1 MIYARLTP
9 GFFAPLLSAWLSAG
23 AIDRPDQASLVPQYL
38 QSLQEGE
45 PEAWRAL
52 FEAEMPSL
60 FRYALG
66 RLGRAEEAEE
76 VVNQT
81 FEEAWKG
88 IPRYEDRGLPLRAW
102 LFGIARN
109 IVSRHRRRFMSRNA
123 QVSLDAFEVEPTAEA
138 EDPRLVE
145 IAIAMSQIDQRHAE
159 VLSLRYL
166 HGLSA
171 RETAAVMKI
180 GEEAVKSRQRRALEA
195 LRTRLDGGS

>member
-1 MIYARLTP
+1 
-9 GFFAPLLSAWLSAG
+9 
-23 AIDRPDQASLVPQYL
+23 
-38 QSLQEGE
+38 
-45 PEAWRAL
+45 
-52 FEAEMPSL
+52 MPSL

-123 QVSLDAFEVEPTAEA
+123 QVSLDTFEVEPTAEA